1 MIRFFQHSYDAL
13 LSLFKSI
20 CRFYIG
26 IPILLLSGS
35 ATAQSNLKLWYDQPA
50 TNFNEALPIGNGRL
64 AAMVFGAPASDKL
77 QLNEES
83 IWTGQPHN
91 NLTDSQA
98 LVIPELRRLLFEKKY
113 AEAQALSKE
122 KMKSP
127 QNGMSY
133 QPAGNLLLNFK
144 GHDKV
149 TNYRRE
155 LDISKAVS
163 SISYDLGGVHY
174 KRTYFASFVDSVI
187 VIHLEASKAG
197 ALNFEIAAG
206 KVQKNSAVSVQDNQI
221 RMQGTPAEAEGLAA
235 KINFVTLINVV
246 NSGGR
251 IAAADTSLN
260 VSGASSATIYVSIAT
275 NFKNY
280 RDLSVDPQIK
290 AAGIISRAVKK
301 DYGSQLAAQVKFYQ
315 QYYNRVSLDLG
326 SNASAALPTDQRIR
340 NFKTT
345 YDPQLLSLYFQFG
358 RYLLISSSQ
367 PGDQPGNLQG
377 KWNDRIKPAWDSKY
391 TININTEMN
400 YWPSEPAN
408 LSELGTPLFNMLK
421 DLAVTGRES
430 ADKIYHAKGWM
441 AHHNTD
447 LWRITGIVDGG
458 FYGMF
463 PNGGAW
469 LTRHLWEHYLYTG
482 DQKFLKE
489 AYPILKGAAEFY
501 VDALQKEPDHG
512 WLVVSPSMSPENKYM
527 TDAKGEGIG
536 LTYGSTMDNQIVF
549 ELFSHTIRA
558 AEVLK
563 TDQAFAE
570 LLQQKR
576 ALLPPM
582 QIGQFGQLQEWIE
595 DWDRKNDQHRHIS
608 HLFGLYPANQIS
620 PYRNPDIF
628 AAAKN
633 TLISR
638 GDVSTGWSMGW
649 KVNFWARMKDG
660 DHAFKIISDQL
671 NLVSPEVQSGQGG
684 GTYPNLFDAHPPF
697 QIDGNFGCTAGITE
711 MLLQSQ
717 DGAIELLPALPA
729 AWDKG
734 TIKGL
739 RARGGFVIDIDWEN
753 HKVKHVKIVSTL
765 GGNCRLRSPHALGKT
780 AGLKPVQAD
789 QENPNGFLR
798 VDQPKKALLSPKV
811 VQQATAPLQEKLLYD
826 LKTEAGKIYEITL

>member
-1 MIRFFQHSYDAL
+1 MRYFLSVFAL
-13 LSLFKSI
+13 IMCAISS
-20 CRFYIG
+20 
-26 IPILLLSGS
+26 S
-35 ATAQSNLKLWYDQPA
+35 AQQNLRLWYEKPA

-64 AAMVFGAPASDKL
+64 AAMVFGAPANDKV

-91 NLTDSQA
+91 NVTDSQG

-113 AEAQALSKE
+113 AAAQALSKA

-133 QPAGNLLLNFK
+133 QPAGNLLLSFK
-144 GHDKV
+144 GHEKA
-149 TNYRRE
+149 THYYRE

-163 SISYDLGGVHY
+163 TVSYDLDGVHY
-174 KRTYFASFVDSVI
+174 KRTYFTSFTDSVLI
-187 VIHLEASKAG
+187 VRLEASKPG
-197 ALNFEIAAG
+197 ALNFEVSAG
-206 KVQKNSAVSVQDNQI
+206 KVQKNSAVSVKGKQI
-221 RMQGTPAEAEGLAA
+221 RLQAGPGEAEGLAA

-246 NSGGR
+246 SSGGSTT
-251 IAAADTSLN
+251 AADSTIN
-260 VSGASSATIYVSIAT
+260 ISGASSATIYVSIAT

-280 RDLSVDPQIK
+280 HDLSADPQLK
-290 AAGIISRAVKK
+290 ASRIMDNAVRK
-301 DYGSQLAAQVKFYQ
+301 DYKAGLSAHIRFYQ
-315 QYYNRVSLDLG
+315 QYYNRVSFDLG
-326 SNASAALPTDQRIR
+326 SNASAKLPTDQRIR
-340 NFKTT
+340 NFKAA

-400 YWPSEPAN
+400 YWPTEPAN

-421 DLAVTGRES
+421 DLAVTGKES
-430 ADKIYHAKGWM
+430 AARIYHAKGWM

-469 LTRHLWEHYLYTG
+469 LSRHLWEHYLYTG

-489 AYPILKGAAEFY
+489 VYPILKGASEFY

-512 WLVVSPSMSPENKYM
+512 WLVVSPSMSPENNYM
-527 TDAKGEGIG
+527 KDSSGQGVG
-536 LTYGSTMDNQIVF
+536 LSYGTTMDNQIVF
-549 ELFSHTIRA
+549 ELFSNTIRA
-558 AEVLK
+558 AEALK
-563 TDQAFAE
+563 TDQDFAGI
-570 LLQQKR
+570 LQQKR
-576 ALLPPM
+576 AQLPPM

-608 HLFGLYPANQIS
+608 HLFGLYPSNQIS
-620 PYRNPDIF
+620 PYRNPEIF

-671 NLVSPEVQSGQGG
+671 NLVSPDVQSGQGG

-717 DGAIELLPALPA
+717 DGAIEILPALPS
-729 AWDKG
+729 AWKKG
-734 TIKGL
+734 SIRGL
-739 RARGGFVIDIDWEN
+739 KARGGFVIDMDWEN
-753 HKVKHVKIVSTL
+753 NQLKNLKIVSTL
-765 GGNCRLRSPHALGKT
+765 GGNCRLSTSHALGKF
-780 AGLKPVQAD
+780 AGLQQVKAGL
-789 QENPNGFLR
+789 ENSNPYFQ
-798 VDQPKKALLSPKV
+798 VDQVKAPVISTKAVL
-811 VQQATAPLQEKLLYD
+811 EKQKPADDPLLYD
-826 LKTEAGKIYEITL
+826 LKTEAGKVYEIKGL

>member
-1 MIRFFQHSYDAL
+1 MRYF
-13 LSLFKSI
+13 LSLFAV
-20 CRFYIG
+20 FA
-26 IPILLLSGS
+26 LSVTCS
-35 ATAQSNLKLWYDQPA
+35 AQQHLKLWYDKPA

-64 AAMVFGAPASDKL
+64 AAMVFGAPENDKI

-91 NLTDSQA
+91 NVTDSQG
-98 LVIPELRRLLFEKKY
+98 LVIPALRKLLFEKKY
-113 AEAQALSKE
+113 AEAQSLSKD

-133 QPAGNLLLNFK
+133 QPAGDLLLKFP
-144 GHDKV
+144 GHEKA
-149 TNYRRE
+149 TNYYRD

-163 SISYDLGGVHY
+163 TMSYDLNGVHY
-174 KRTYFASFVDSVI
+174 KRSYFASFTDSVI
-187 VIHLEASKAG
+187 IIHLEASKPG
-197 ALNFEIAAG
+197 ALNFQVSAG
-206 KVQKNSAVSVQDNQI
+206 KAQKKSEVSIKGTQI
-221 RMQGTPAEAEGLAA
+221 RLQGSPGEAEGLPA

-246 NSGGR
+246 ASGGR
-251 IAAADTSLN
+251 TTAADTTLHI
-260 VSGASSATIYVSIAT
+260 SGANSATIYVSIAT

-280 RDLSVDPQIK
+280 HDLSIDPQQK
-290 AAGIISRAVKK
+290 AAQLLDKALQR
-301 DYGSQLAAQVKFYQ
+301 DYTTQLAAQIRFYQ
-315 QYYNRVSLDLG
+315 KYFNRVSLDLG
-326 SNASAALPTDQRIR
+326 SNSSAKLPTDQRIG
-340 NFKTT
+340 NFKAV

-400 YWPSEPAN
+400 YWPTEPAN
-408 LSELGTPLFNMLK
+408 LSELGNPLFNMLK
-421 DLAVTGRES
+421 DLAVTGKES
-430 ADKIYHAKGWM
+430 AARIYHAKGWM

-458 FYGMF
+458 FYGMY
-463 PNGGAW
+463 PTGGAW

-482 DQKFLKE
+482 DKKFLKE
-489 AYPILKGAAEFY
+489 VYPILKGAAEFY

-527 TDAKGEGIG
+527 TDAKGEVVG
-536 LTYGSTMDNQIVF
+536 LTYGTTMDNQIVF

-558 AEVLK
+558 AEALN
-563 TDQAFAE
+563 TDQEFAAV
-570 LLQQKR
+570 LQQKR
-576 ALLPPM
+576 AQLPPM
-582 QIGQFGQLQEWIE
+582 QIGQYGQLQEWIE
-595 DWDRKNDQHRHIS
+595 DWDSKNDKHRHIS
-608 HLFGLYPANQIS
+608 HLFGLYPSNQIS
-620 PYRNPDIF
+620 PYRNPEIF

-633 TLISR
+633 TLVSR

-671 NLVSPEVQSGQGG
+671 NLVSPEVQTGQGG

-729 AWDKG
+729 VWKKG
-734 TIKGL
+734 SIKGL
-739 RARGGFVIDIDWEN
+739 RARGGFIIDMDWDN
-753 HKVKHVKIVSTL
+753 NQVKNLKIVSTL
-765 GGNCRLRSPHALGKT
+765 GGNCRIRSLHALGKF
-780 AGLKPVQAD
+780 AGLQKVQPG
-789 QENPNGFLR
+789 QENTNLYFK
-798 VDQPKKALLSPKV
+798 VDQVKSPVISPKAV
-811 VQQATAPLQEKLLYD
+811 VGQSQSGTATLLYD
-826 LKTEAGKIYEITL
+826 LKTEAGKVYEIKTL